1 MIPASGPSKRSAASF
16 RTKLLVAMMLVVSAI
31 TGSGL
36 YLAQRNVTA
45 AAKRDL
51 QQNFQAE
58 LSSLD
63 KVQRFRH
70 AAIAERCSAL
80 ASRPRIHAALE
91 DNALDLLYPSAKDE
105 LRDLMEGEELS
116 PEEEAPSLHAKF
128 YRFLNSAGAVLS
140 PPNPKDVGELSPQAE
155 AQLGLKQLVET
166 QQIGYAQENV
176 DAENEIVDEIVAVPI
191 FSTETGNVISALVV
205 GFTPFELTGK
215 GAGAGMESGIWV
227 NGRLHLPSLSKAA
240 QAALGSDVTK
250 AVTNS
255 ASAQNNFTVSING
268 APQILFYRRLNPDS
282 LFPPAYEICV
292 YSLADS
298 IAQLHRLRWRIGG
311 AGALLLLGGFVAS
324 QFVAARFAIPVEK
337 LALDSEKNR
346 VKRKR
351 VQTALASTRK
361 KLRRSTRYSADASH
375 QLKSPV
381 TVLRAGLEG
390 LLGREDFKPEIYEEL
405 SALLHQT
412 HRLTGVIDDLLLL
425 ARMDAGHLEIESR
438 PVNLSQLI
446 DEWLDDLGA
455 LPDSPDV
462 KIEKKFPADLCIA
475 GEKPYTSLIVQ
486 NLLENARKYN
496 QPGGLI
502 RVTAHKEKG
511 KVVLTIGNTGRSIA
525 PNTQEHIF
533 ERFHHAG
540 TRSEVSGHGLGL
552 NLARKLVRLHGG
564 DLRLVRSE
572 DNWTEFEARFLIAKQ
587 TPDGATQTT

>member
-1 MIPASGPSKRSAASF
+1 MAAI
-16 RTKLLVAMMLVVSAI
+16 MLVVSAI
-31 TGSGL
+31 TASDF

-45 AAKRDL
+45 SAKRDL
-51 QQNFQAE
+51 QQSFQAE

-63 KVQRFRH
+63 KVQKFRH
-70 AAIAERCSAL
+70 DAIAERCSAL

-105 LRDLMEGEELS
+105 LRDLMEGEESS
-116 PEEEAPSLHAKF
+116 PEEQAPSLHAKF
-128 YRFLNSAGAVLS
+128 YRFLDAGGAVLS
-140 PPNPKDVGELSPQAE
+140 PPNPKDVGELSPQVE
-155 AQLGLKQLVET
+155 AQLGLKQLAET

-176 DAENEIVDEIVAVPI
+176 DAEDEIVDEIVAVPI
-191 FSTETGNVISALVV
+191 FSTETDNVISALVV
-205 GFTPFELTGK
+205 GFIPFEVTGK
-215 GAGAGMESGIWV
+215 HAGAEMESGIWV

-240 QAALGSDVTK
+240 QSALGRDVTK
-250 AVTNS
+250 AVTDS
-255 ASAQNNFTVSING
+255 ASAQNNLTVTING
-268 APQILFYRRLNPDS
+268 APQLLFYRRLNPDS

-298 IAQLHRLRWRIGG
+298 MAQLHRLRRRIGS

-346 VKRKR
+346 AQRKR
-351 VQTALASTRK
+351 AETALASTRK

-381 TVLRAGLEG
+381 TILRAGLEG

-425 ARMDAGHLEIESR
+425 ARMDAGHLEIESG

-446 DEWLDDLGA
+446 EEWLDDLGA

-462 KIEKKFPADLCIA
+462 KIEKKIPADLCVA

-502 RVTAHKEKG
+502 RVTAYKERG
-511 KVVLTIGNTGRSIA
+511 EVVLTIGNTGRSIA
-525 PNTQEHIF
+525 RDTQEHIF
-533 ERFHHAG
+533 ERFHRAG
-540 TRSEVSGHGLGL
+540 ISSDVSGHGLGL
-552 NLARKLVRLHGG
+552 NLARELVRLHGG

-572 DNWTEFEARFLIAKQ
+572 DDWTEFEARFPIAAQ
-587 TPDGATQTT
+587 TPDGVTQTI